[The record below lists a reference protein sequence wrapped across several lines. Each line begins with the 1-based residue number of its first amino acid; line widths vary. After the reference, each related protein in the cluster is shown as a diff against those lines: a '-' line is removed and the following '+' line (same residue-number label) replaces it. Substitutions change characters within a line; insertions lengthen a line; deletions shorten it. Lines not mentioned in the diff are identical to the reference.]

1 MQRLWGGVGVAAVAA
16 AAVCLSGAVLAQ
28 ESPKDI
34 IAAHI
39 RMQGYAC
46 EKPISA
52 ERDQSLSMP
61 NEAVWLLKCENHSYQ
76 VRLIPDMAAK
86 VSPVK

>member
-1 MQRLWGGVGVAAVAA
+1 MKRSWSAVYLAAAVA
-16 AAVCLSGAVLAQ
+16 VLLPETGSAQ

-39 RMQGYAC
+39 RMQGYAW
-46 EKPISA
+46 P
-52 ERDQSLSMP
+52 D
-61 NEAVWLLKCENHSYQ
+61 EAVWLLKCENHSYQ

-86 VSPVK
+86 VSPMN

>member
-1 MQRLWGGVGVAAVAA
+1 MKRLWGGVSLAMVAIAAVGQTGQAQ
-16 AAVCLSGAVLAQ
+16 AQ
-28 ESPKDI
+28 ESAKDI

-52 ERDQSLSMP
+52 ERDQSLSRP
-61 NEAVWLLKCENHSYQ
+61 DEAVWLLKCENHSYQ

-86 VSPVK
+86 VSPMN

>member
-1 MQRLWGGVGVAAVAA
+1 MKRSWGAVCLAALAA
-16 AAVCLSGAVLAQ
+16 AAVPCAVMAQ
-28 ESPKDI
+28 ESAKDI

-52 ERDQSLSMP
+52 ERDHSLSRP
-61 NEAVWLLKCENHSYQ
+61 DEPVWLLKCENHSYQ

-86 VSPVK
+86 VSPMN

>member
-1 MQRLWGGVGVAAVAA
+1 MQRLWGGVSLTVVAI
-16 AAVCLSGAVLAQ
+16 AAVCQTGPAQAQ
-28 ESPKDI
+28 ESAKDI

-52 ERDQSLSMP
+52 ERDQSLSRP
-61 NEAVWLLKCENHSYQ
+61 DEAVWLLKCENHSYQ

-86 VSPVK
+86 VSPLN

>member
-1 MQRLWGGVGVAAVAA
+1 MKRSWGGVCMAVLAAA
-16 AAVCLSGAVLAQ
+16 AAVVPGASSAQ
-28 ESPKDI
+28 ESAKDI

-46 EKPISA
+46 EKPVSA
-52 ERDQSLSMP
+52 VRDPSLSKP
-61 NEAVWLLKCENHSYQ
+61 DEAVWLLKCENHSYQ

-86 VSPVK
+86 VSPMN

>member
-1 MQRLWGGVGVAAVAA
+1 MKRSWGGGCVAVLA
-16 AAVCLSGAVLAQ
+16 AAVVCLPGAVLAQ

-52 ERDQSLSMP
+52 ERDHALSKP
-61 NEAVWLLKCENHSYQ
+61 DEPVWLLKCENHSYQ

-86 VSPVK
+86 VSPLN

>member
-1 MQRLWGGVGVAAVAA
+1 MKRLWGGVCLAGLAA
-16 AAVCLSGAVLAQ
+16 AAIWLPGVALAQ
-28 ESPKDI
+28 ESPKEI

-46 EKPISA
+46 EKPISV
-52 ERDQSLSMP
+52 ERDQSLSRP
-61 NEAVWLLKCENHSYQ
+61 DEAVWLLKCENHSYQ

-86 VSPVK
+86 VSPMN